1 MKTDDTKTTEENTQQ
16 ADSDSMQRLVR
27 QYTQNSP
34 SHRLKVDMQ
43 QSSVPPSMR
52 DDINALISEV
62 EAEKWNNKLLWMSL
76 LASITGLIVKA
87 FI

>member
-1 MKTDDTKTTEENTQQ
+1 MTTDDKKQTEESTVQ
-16 ADSDSMQRLVR
+16 AESDSMQRIVR

-34 SHRLKVDMQ
+34 IHRLKVDMQ

-52 DDINALISEV
+52 DDINALISEI

-76 LASITGLIVKA
+76 LAAITGLIVKA

>member
-1 MKTDDTKTTEENTQQ
+1 MKNEDTKTSEESTQQ